1 MRNILLIE
9 PNYSNKYPPIGLM
22 KIATYHRMLGD
33 KVRYFKGD
41 LKDLVIDELW
51 KDCLNDLNFIDNSI
65 NWNIKQAI
73 IKKFIK
79 TKNSQILSE
88 LNLEESKSELLIISK
103 LDNYADIFRKK
114 IYTKSPKFDRIYV
127 TTLFTFYWKI
137 TVETIEFCKKLVK
150 NPKELHVGGVLA
162 SLLHEELEKETG
174 IKPMKGLLDK
184 PGILDPGNPRAKS
197 IVIDNLPL
205 DYSILDEIDYEY
217 PTRSAYFTFMTKG
230 CTRKCS
236 FCSVPILEP
245 TYKPK
250 IETIDKFMDIKE
262 RFGDQQNLLLMDN
275 NVLASPKFLEIIDE
289 IKAMGFYK
297 GATFIEPNQLE
308 IAIKNLQSGYNDNSF
323 MRRAFRLLHELV
335 PRLKKEV
342 AQTYYNVLAENNLL
356 DFDTTTKEG
365 ILKAYPQIE
374 VIYEKFR
381 LKSPKLRYVD
391 FNQGTDC
398 RYVTEEIMQKMSEI
412 PIRPLR
418 IAFDY
423 IGLKKQ
429 YVAAVKLAAKYGI
442 KELSNYILYNFQD
455 KPEDLYER
463 LKINVEL
470 CKELDIA
477 IFSFP
482 MKYIPLFGEEAKHRE
497 FTGTHW
503 NKKYIRAIQ
512 SILNVTKG
520 IVAPANKNE
529 KTSFF
534 EAAFGKNLE
543 EFFEILYMPETY
555 IVYRYDFRDDD
566 KIGYTPVWKNEYQ
579 DLKTNY
585 PEEWELAKKIIH
597 DSKFTEE
604 IIGDTPLTPRVKHFL
619 RHYTIPRGSIERS
632 DTAYQKLKAK
642 YDKLIK
648 EDQFIDLTLTY
659 DFETSNVR
667 RLFKS
672 TSIRSRKVDK
682 LAISSHL

>member
-33 KVRYFKGD
+33 NIRFYKGD
-41 LKDLVIDELW
+41 LRDLVIDELW
-51 KDCLNDLNFIDNSI
+51 QDCLKDLSFIDPSI
-65 NWNIKQAI
+65 NWNVKKPI

-79 TKNSQILSE
+79 TKNSNLFND
-88 LNLEESKSELLIISK
+88 LNLEDSKAELLVIGK
-103 LDNYADIFRKK
+103 LTDYADIYKK
-114 IYTKSPKFDRIYV
+114 RLYVKSPKFDRIYV

-137 TVETIEFCKKLVK
+137 TIETIEFCKKLVK
-150 NPKELHVGGVLA
+150 QSDQLYIGGVLA
-162 SLLHEELEKETG
+162 SLLHKEVEDTTG
-174 IKPMKGLLDK
+174 IKPIQGLLDK
-184 PGILDPGNPRAKS
+184 AGILDPENPIAKN

-230 CTRKCS
+230 CTRKCA

-245 TYKPK
+245 NYKPK
-250 IETIDKFMDIKE
+250 IETIDKFIDIKN
-262 RFGDQQNLLLMDN
+262 RFGEQQNLLLMDN
-275 NVLASPKFLEIIDE
+275 NVLASPQFLEIIDE

-297 GATFIEPNQLE
+297 GATYIEPNQLN
-308 IAIKNLQSGYNDNSF
+308 IAIDNLLSGYNDKGF
-323 MRRAFRLLHELV
+323 MRRAFRIVHSLI
-335 PRLKKEV
+335 PRLRKDI
-342 AQTYYNVLAENNLL
+342 AQKYYNILMEFNLL
-356 DFDTTTKEG
+356 NFETTTKEN
-365 ILKAYPQIE
+365 LLDVYPFIKE
-374 VIYEKFR
+374 TYEKYR
-381 LKSPKLRYVD
+381 PKTPRLRYVD

-398 RYVTEEIMQKMSEI
+398 RYVTEEIMKKMSEI

-429 YVAAVKLAAKYGI
+429 YVSSVRLAAKYGI

-463 LKINVEL
+463 LRINIEL
-470 CKELDIA
+470 CKELDIE

-482 MKYIPLFGEEAKHRE
+482 MKYIPLFGEDAKHRE
-497 FTGTHW
+497 FTGKHW

-520 IVAPANKNE
+520 IVAPSHKKE

-534 EAAFGKNLE
+534 EEAFGKDLN

-555 IVYRYDFRDDD
+555 IVYRHLFKYKLGYTIIWQEEYRNLSDDD
-566 KIGYTPVWKNEYQ
+566 KA
-579 DLKTNY
+579 
-585 PEEWELAKKIIH
+585 LACLIIEQN
-597 DSKFTEE
+597 KFTEE
-604 IIGDTPLTPRVKHFL
+604 EINNYNPSETVKKFL
-619 RHYTIPRGSIERS
+619 RHYSISRGSIER
-632 DTAYQKLKAK
+632 DDVEYKRLKAK

-648 EDQFIDLTLTY
+648 KDQFIDLTLTY
-659 DFETSNVR
+659 DFENRESRPTSNGFTKKTWVKHKE
-667 RLFKS
+667 KS
-672 TSIRSRKVDK
+672 SN
-682 LAISSHL
+682 L